1 MKFLLINQALFN
13 RGDESAHKALVYN
26 LLLKFPDCS
35 IEVLFVGRDPE
46 ALEDFII
53 ADRRVKY
60 TNLPVSDFFRKT
72 YVRILKTGLLWRWF
86 IMSTPRKIF
95 AKYRSADWV
104 ISSPGDASLG
114 ARYDWDH
121 LFLLKLAQMA
131 GSRIAYLGRSIGP
144 FPDGGP
150 IIRRFNHLSI
160 KVLRK
165 MDFISL
171 RDVASEE
178 TAAGLGLKFSP
189 SYDLSF
195 LGTPLAQIPRNIR
208 EKIGHDYAV
217 IVPNYLVQYPELRS
231 RLSPTAIRGFYE
243 ELLRDTLEKFP
254 RLRIVLLPQLFNG
267 TSYIGRDMKFFQ
279 DVADAVKDERVCV
292 IPDECSSDI
301 HQAIYREARFVIGGS
316 LHSIV
321 FAINNNVPFVA
332 LCHEERASKT
342 LARLGKTDRIVDLS
356 GAFELRSAEKF
367 SQQAIG
373 ADRAKLLNLDS
384 RVAITRIMEKLDT
397 LRPDPAAQSNAK
409 ALTASAFAAACE
421 LISTSR
427 PSR

>member
-35 IEVLFVGRDPE
+35 IEVLFVGKDPE

-53 ADRRVKY
+53 ADPRVKY
-60 TNLPVSDFFRKT
+60 TNLPVSDFFRRT

-86 IMSTPRKIF
+86 IMSTPRIIF

-131 GSRIAYLGRSIGP
+131 GAHIAYLGRSIGP
-144 FPDGGP
+144 LPDGSP
-150 IIRRFNHLSI
+150 IIRRFNSLSI

-165 MDFISL
+165 LDFISL
-171 RDVASEE
+171 RDVFSEE
-178 TAAGLGLKFSP
+178 VATGLGLKFRST
-189 SYDLSF
+189 YDLSF
-195 LGTPLAQIPRNIR
+195 LGTPLAQIPRTIR
-208 EKIGHDYAV
+208 EKIGNRYAIV
-217 IVPNYLVQYPELRS
+217 VPNYLVQYPELRS
-231 RLSPTAIRGFYE
+231 RVSPTAIRGFYE

-254 RLRIVLLPQLFNG
+254 DLRIVLLPQLFNG
-267 TSYIGRDMKFFQ
+267 TSYIGRDMTFFQ
-279 DVADAVKDERVCV
+279 DVADAVKDERICV
-292 IPDECSSDI
+292 IPDACSSDV
-301 HQAIYREARFVIGGS
+301 HQAIYRDARFVIGGS
-316 LHSIV
+316 LHSLV

-342 LARLGKTDRIVDLS
+342 LARLGKTERIVDLS
-356 GAFELRSAEKF
+356 GAFELRSAERF

-373 ADRAKLLNLDS
+373 ADKSKLLNLDS
-384 RVAITRIMEKLDT
+384 RVAITRIMEKLDS
-397 LRPDPAAQSNAK
+397 LQPDPAAQAEAK
-409 ALTASAFAAACE
+409 SLTASAFEAACD
-421 LISTSR
+421 LFAASHPMR
-427 PSR
+427 